1 MIFISAGVIM
11 SSWSSCLLLK
21 RRASD
26 SSPSPL
32 ESAVHAPIQQSK
44 TCLLKPFCLAISAA
58 ISRSW

>member
-32 ESAVHAPIQQSK
+32 ESAVHTPIQQSK
-44 TCLLKPFCLAISAA
+44 TFLLKPICLAISAA